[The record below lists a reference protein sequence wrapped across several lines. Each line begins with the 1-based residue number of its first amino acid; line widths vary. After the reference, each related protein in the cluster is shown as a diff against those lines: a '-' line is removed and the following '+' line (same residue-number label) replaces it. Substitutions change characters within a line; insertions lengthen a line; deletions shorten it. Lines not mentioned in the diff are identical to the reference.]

1 LSDQSKVLKFKKRKN
16 MSIGVV
22 VFLILFLYI
31 AIKVGI
37 YLTKEQLTIYEV
49 QEGTTAI
56 DDNRITGLILRQEQ
70 LINTSQDGYVTSYQK
85 DCARIAKDTPLF
97 SINNTL
103 VYPSNTVS
111 NSTNDWTQ
119 RDIAQIKHEIKAYTN
134 NYSDNNFGTI
144 YAFQDDIKSTIIDIQ
159 NNNLVIENG
168 QASNDATTLNNAVN
182 SQISGIVTYYKD
194 DFETVTPDH
203 VTADMFKKANYKKTN
218 LRTTDKIKKNTPV
231 CKMINSE
238 IWNLV
243 LPLTKE
249 QFNKLKDKKSISIT
263 ILEDGL
269 KLTPS
274 LQLETKGSDYYGI
287 LTFNNNMSNYIAE
300 RYLDVELYF
309 DSADGLKIP
318 ISSLINKEFY
328 EVPKNYFIQGGDS
341 KQNGLTKV
349 EYGNNGDISYPFV
362 PTDIYYENDTFAY
375 IDSQIFK
382 PGTKIQAPGKKDQFT
397 LSKTKELKGVYNVNQ
412 GYAVFKRVEILYQ
425 NNEYCIVKRDTK
437 YGLSAY
443 DHIAL
448 DSKMA
453 VEQKI
458 IY

>member
-37 YLTKEQLTIYEV
+37 YLTKDQLTIYEV

-70 LINTSQDGYVTSYQK
+70 LINSSGEGYVTSYQK

-97 SINNTL
+97 SINNTIA
-103 VYPSNTVS
+103 YPSNNNKDSS
-111 NSTNDWTQ
+111 NEWTQ
-119 RDIAQIKHEIKAYTN
+119 RDIAQIKHEIKGYIN
-134 NYSDNNFGTI
+134 NYSDNNFGTV
-144 YAFQDDIKSTIIDIQ
+144 YTFQDDIKSTIIDIQ
-159 NNNLVIENG
+159 NNNLVIESG
-168 QASNDATTLNNAVN
+168 HASGDGSALNNAVN
-182 SQISGIVTYYKD
+182 SSISGIVTYYKD
-194 DFETVTPDH
+194 NFETISPENVT
-203 VTADMFKKANYKKTN
+203 TDMFNKDNYKKTN
-218 LRTTDKIKKNTPV
+218 LRTTNKIKENTPV

-249 QFNKLKDKKSISIT
+249 QYKKLNNKKSISIT
-263 ILEDGL
+263 VLEDGL
-269 KLTPS
+269 TLTPS
-274 LQLETKGSDYYGI
+274 LKLETKGSAYYGI
-287 LTFNNNMSNYIAE
+287 LTLNNNMSNYIAE

-309 DSADGLKIP
+309 DSVNGLKIP
-318 ISSLINKEFY
+318 ISSLIDKEFY
-328 EVPKNYFIQGGDS
+328 EVPKNFFIQGGDS

-349 EYGNNGDISYPFV
+349 EYDNGDINYPFV
-362 PTDIYYENDTFAY
+362 PADIYYEDDNYAY
-375 IDSQIFK
+375 IDSQLFN
-382 PGTKIQAPGKKDQFT
+382 PGTKIQAPGKNEQYT

-425 NNEYCIVKRDTK
+425 NDEYCIVKKDTK

>member
-1 LSDQSKVLKFKKRKN
+1 

-194 DFETVTPDH
+194 DF
-203 VTADMFKKANYKKTN
+203 
-218 LRTTDKIKKNTPV
+218 DK
-231 CKMINSE
+231 
-238 IWNLV
+238 
-243 LPLTKE
+243 LPLMSSAFSKV
-249 QFNKLKDKKSISIT
+249 
-263 ILEDGL
+263 
-269 KLTPS
+269 S
-274 LQLETKGSDYYGI
+274 LSS
-287 LTFNNNMSNYIAE
+287 SN
-300 RYLDVELYF
+300 
-309 DSADGLKIP
+309 
-318 ISSLINKEFY
+318 
-328 EVPKNYFIQGGDS
+328 
-341 KQNGLTKV
+341 
-349 EYGNNGDISYPFV
+349 
-362 PTDIYYENDTFAY
+362 
-375 IDSQIFK
+375 
-382 PGTKIQAPGKKDQFT
+382 
-397 LSKTKELKGVYNVNQ
+397 
-412 GYAVFKRVEILYQ
+412 
-425 NNEYCIVKRDTK
+425 CC
-437 YGLSAY
+437 
-443 DHIAL
+443 
-448 DSKMA
+448 
-453 VEQKI
+453 
-458 IY
+458 